1 MKKILTLF
9 FASTF
14 LFQSCGNKT
23 EKKAT
28 EIPQTTKIPE
38 KESVNKTALKPK
50 IFTDTFEF
58 DYYNDNGDYM
68 WLYAKNGKEI
78 YGFIN
83 DKNDDRSL
91 LRGDICQI
99 EWKKDTIYIA
109 GDGDTPEI
117 EDWLVSIKK
126 IEGGSVSKFRKEY
139 TKKLKYHWDE
149 ENYTQNY
156 LDEIYLLT
164 EYYIANSK
172 SELIKHAIKDKDQ
185 IEYSIEKRTENNRD
199 YDVLGI
205 GYMFEHRF
213 TIMQWIY
220 IDRETKNI
228 YEYDLPNEKL
238 IAFE

>member
-126 IEGGSVSKFRKEY
+126 LKVVVFQNSEKNTQRNLNTIGTKRITHRIIWMKF
-139 TKKLKYHWDE
+139 
-149 ENYTQNY
+149 
-156 LDEIYLLT
+156 IC
-164 EYYIANSK
+164 
-172 SELIKHAIKDKDQ
+172 
-185 IEYSIEKRTENNRD
+185 
-199 YDVLGI
+199 
-205 GYMFEHRF
+205 
-213 TIMQWIY
+213 
-220 IDRETKNI
+220 
-228 YEYDLPNEKL
+228 
-238 IAFE
+238 